1 MEDLREFNTLKELK
15 DTHQKDVNEFGFIFV
30 FAFSDKEFI
39 EKMSEAITKRKPK
52 CTGITTMEG
61 ISKHVVGIGAG
72 GYVLKEDVPKMK
84 EMFERHEQERKLFN
98 KNEKNFVNMI
108 LDEMNNHEYG
118 YTRDPYDTLI
128 ALGKTRNDFKT
139 DEHFKKAW
147 KKAEKKCFKAFD
159 EQYREEESEKRA
171 YGTWRDDYELEG

>member
-1 MEDLREFNTLKELK
+1 MEIREFKTLKELK
-15 DTHQKDVNEFGFIFV
+15 DTHQKEVNEFGFIFV
-30 FAFSDKEFI
+30 FAFAEKEFI
-39 EKMSEAITKRKPK
+39 EKMSEAIKKRKPK
-52 CTGITTMEG
+52 CSGITTMEC
-61 ISKHVVGIGAG
+61 IAKHVVSIGAG

>member
-1 MEDLREFNTLKELK
+1 MELREFKTLKELK
-15 DTHQKDVNEFGFIFV
+15 DTHQKEVNEFPFIFV
-30 FAFSDKEFI
+30 FAFSEKEFI
-39 EKMSEAITKRKPK
+39 ERMSEAIKKRKPQ

-61 ISKHVVGIGAG
+61 IAKHVISIGAG
-72 GYVLKEDVPKMK
+72 GCVLKEDVPKMK
-84 EMFERHEQERKLFN
+84 EMFKRHKQERKLFN

-118 YTRDPYDTLI
+118 YTRDPYDTLM

-147 KKAEKKCFKAFD
+147 KKAEKNCFKAFD
-159 EQYREEESEKRA
+159 EINKGDEED
-171 YGTWRDDYELEG
+171 G

>member
-1 MEDLREFNTLKELK
+1 MELREFNTLKELK
-15 DTHQKDVNEFGFIFV
+15 ETHQKDVNEFPFIFV

-39 EKMSEAITKRKPK
+39 EKMSGEIKKRKPQ

-72 GYVLKEDVPKMK
+72 AYVFKEDTKEMR
-84 EMFERHEQERKLFN
+84 EMFERHEAERKHFT
-98 KNEKNFVNMI
+98 KTEKNFVKMI

-118 YTRDPYDTLI
+118 YTRDRYDTLM
-128 ALGKTRNDFKT
+128 ALGKTEKDLKT
-139 DEHFKKAW
+139 DERFAKAW

-159 EQYREEESEKRA
+159 EMNRSEE
-171 YGTWRDDYELEG
+171 DD